1 MLQRLKE
8 ENKLTID
15 SKAVA
20 DGNKYTLNGEMQY
33 LDTSSLF
40 HVTSACPNGK
50 TEIFSKFQK
59 LNEKEYKGDSSI
71 DISIVFF

>member
-1 MLQRLKE
+1 
-8 ENKLTID
+8 
-15 SKAVA
+15 
-20 DGNKYTLNGEMQY
+20 MQY

-59 LNEKEYKGDSSI
+59 LNEKEYKGEW
-71 DISIVFF
+71 IVDTAKGFCQG